1 MAKLNILD
9 PDKTYTFSNYFD
21 LNYEPDEILAEFGF
35 ALNRTDL
42 ILPRVELSLEPL
54 IDLKNSI
61 QRRLPLVSLTSET
74 ARREVLIAPIV
85 LTLLDYTQAQLRIE
99 YAINVSQ
106 KLKGSF
112 DYYLNTQEN
121 LLIIEAKNAD
131 LTRGFTQLAVELIA
145 LDQWTNSETDL
156 LYGVVSTGT
165 IWQFGCLH
173 RQQKQIDQDLNLY
186 RVPADLPELF
196 QSLVAILTVKR

>member
-9 PDKTYTFSNYFD
+9 PDKPYTFSNYFD

-35 ALNRTDL
+35 VLNRTDL
-42 ILPRVELSLEPL
+42 LLPRVELPLEPL

-99 YAINVSQ
+99 YAINVSP